1 MMSMQVQLST
11 FMYIVYSNKQI
22 GYGSGHGY
30 PEDHQ
35 KMDLFL
41 FAKIQEPVLKLMI
54 YDVNAI

>member
-35 KMDLFL
+35 KMDLL
-41 FAKIQEPVLKLMI
+41 VCQDTRTRSK
-54 YDVNAI
+54 VNDI